1 MSERVPFL
9 EAPMR
14 HVGIDPRSL
23 TACVIDTST
32 GETSRF
38 CFSRGKKAEIAKVLG
53 GMRPFRVLLPRSSGT
68 HWLRNI
74 LRPLADAVFLADPAA
89 LGEIAQR
96 GSRDP
101 SSPVFLARLLTL
113 RGLERFAQR
122 ASPPPVPMTPLRRR
136 MIDDLRI
143 LNYSPG
149 TIEQY
154 VYQVARFAKHF
165 GKSPDRLDLDDI
177 RQYQVFLVDSQVSW
191 SVFKQAVAA
200 LKFLYGTTLR
210 KPWII
215 QRLRYPK
222 TSRKLPV
229 ILSLAEVSRLLD
241 ALANPKHRAILAT
254 LYATGVRVSELT
266 HLCLE
271 DIDSG
276 RMVVHVRHAK
286 GSKERV
292 VMLSARLLPQLRAYW
307 KIKRP
312 KPFLFP
318 GAEPGAPI
326 TSATIRS
333 IVKLAAKKARITKH
347 VHPHTLRHCFA
358 THLLEAGVDLRTI
371 QLLLGH
377 RSLRTTAIYLHVASS
392 SLVRTPSPLDLLG
405 TPGWRSERH

>member
-68 HWLRNI
+68 RWLRKI
-74 LRPLADAVFLADPAA
+74 LRPLADAVFLADPSA

-101 SSPVFLARLLTL
+101 ASPVFLARLLTR

-122 ASPPPVPMTPLRRR
+122 ASRPPEPMTPLRRR

-143 LNYSPG
+143 LNYSPD
-149 TIEQY
+149 TIELY
-154 VYQVARFAKHF
+154 VRQVARFARHF
-165 GKSPDRLDLDDI
+165 GKSPEHLDEDHI
-177 RQYQVFLVDSQVSW
+177 RQYQVFLVNNAVSW
-191 SVFKQAVAA
+191 SVFKQALAA

-215 QRLRYPK
+215 RRIRHPK
-222 TSRKLPV
+222 TSKKLPV
-229 ILSLAEVSRLLD
+229 ILSLGEVSRLIH
-241 ALANPKHRAILAT
+241 APANPKHRAILAT

-266 HLCLE
+266 HLRLE
-271 DIDSG
+271 DIDSR

-318 GAEPGAPI
+318 GAEPAVPI
-326 TSATIRS
+326 TPATIRS
-333 IVKLAAKKARITKH
+333 IVKLAAQKARITKH

-392 SLVRTPSPLDLLG
+392 SLLQTPSPLDFLG
-405 TPGWRSERH
+405 NPESQREKP

>member
-1 MSERVPFL
+1 
-9 EAPMR
+9 MR

-23 TACVIDTST
+23 TACVIDTNT

-38 CFSRGKKAEIAKVLG
+38 SFTHRNKAELTRVLG
-53 GMRPFRVLLPRSSGT
+53 SLRPFQVLLPRARGT
-68 HWLRNI
+68 RWLQTI
-74 LRPLADAVFLADPAA
+74 LRPLADIVFVADPSAIA
-89 LGEIAQR
+89 EIARR

-101 SSPVFLARLLTL
+101 ASPVFLARLLD
-113 RGLERFAQR
+113 RKGIAQFAR
-122 ASPPPVPMTPLRRR
+122 RTGPPPRPVRPMTPLRRR

-143 LNYSPG
+143 LNYAAG

-154 VYQVARFAKHF
+154 VHQVARFARHF
-165 GKSPDRLDLDDI
+165 GRSPEHLGEDHI
-177 RQYQVFLVDSQVSW
+177 RQYQVFLRNNGVSW

-215 QRLRYPK
+215 RRLRYPK
-222 TSRKLPV
+222 TPKKLPV
-229 ILSLAEVSRLLD
+229 ILSLGEVSRVIH
-241 ALANPKHRAILAT
+241 APANPKHRAILAT
-254 LYATGVRVSELT
+254 LYATGVRVSELR
-266 HLCLE
+266 HLRLE
-271 DIDSG
+271 DIDSR

-292 VMLSARLLPQLRAYW
+292 VMLSPRLLQQLRDYW

-318 GAEPGAPI
+318 GDEPGVPI
-326 TSATIRS
+326 TRATIARV
-333 IVKLAAKKARITKH
+333 VKLAAQKAGITKN

-392 SLVRTPSPLDLLG
+392 SLLQTPSPLDFLG
-405 TPGWRSERH
+405 NPNGRRDRP